1 VSIRVA
7 FNTQKSP
14 PAPFVT
20 VSVGNPVGG
29 AIAPDLPAQLDTAAD
44 RTVIPL
50 AVTEALGLEPLD
62 EMTVGGF
69 GGGVYRVPIYLV
81 SLAIRTFPPLV
92 LRVLAHP
99 GEPWILLGRDVLNGH
114 RILFDGPNLVLEIT

>member
-1 VSIRVA
+1 MSIRVP

-20 VSVGNPVGG
+20 VTVGDPVGG

-44 RTVIPL
+44 RTVMPL
-50 AVTEALGLEPLD
+50 AVMEALGLEPVD

-81 SLAIRTFPPLV
+81 TLAIRTFPPLV
-92 LRVLAHP
+92 IRVVAHAD
-99 GEPWILLGRDVLNGH
+99 EP
-114 RILFDGPNLVLEIT
+114 